1 MKKIFILFFVIL
13 SSYIFGKN
21 MKNLGDKLIFY
32 GEIENSNKVI
42 AIYQK
47 DKKIIYTCGLK
58 DKKPEIIVFGTAGK
72 NVFKNVKEVELDD
85 MIIQKGIDYFIQFK
99 DKEYIYLLSFSNG
112 MGVEES
118 YYDITIFKN
127 EKPIY
132 NEVLKMHTIL
142 DFLFTGS
149 IFFNL
154 PDDDSSF
161 AESYIYYD

>member
-21 MKNLGDKLIFY
+21 MKNLEDKLIFY
-32 GEIENSNKVI
+32 GEIKNSNKVI
-42 AIYQK
+42 AIYQD

-72 NVFKNVKEVELDD
+72 NIFKNIKEVDLDD

-99 DKEYIYLLSFSNG
+99 DKEYIYLLLFSNG

-132 NEVLKMHTIL
+132 NEALKMGTVL
-142 DFLFTGS
+142 DLLFAKS
-149 IFFNL
+149 IFYSL

>member
-1 MKKIFILFFVIL
+1 MKKIFILFFVIF

-21 MKNLGDKLIFY
+21 IRNLENKLIFY

-42 AIYQK
+42 AIYQE
-47 DKKIIYTCGLK
+47 DKKIIYTCGVK

-72 NVFKNVKEVELDD
+72 NIFKNVKQVDLDD
-85 MIIQKGIDYFIQFK
+85 VIIQKGIDYFIQFK
-99 DKEYIYLLSFSNG
+99 DKEYIYLLLFSNG

-127 EKPIY
+127 EKPIC
-132 NEVLKMHTIL
+132 NEVLKMDTIIDL
-142 DFLFTGS
+142 LFTKS
-149 IFFNL
+149 IFYNL

>member
-21 MKNLGDKLIFY
+21 MKNLEDKVIFY
-32 GEIENSNKVI
+32 GEIKNSNKVI
-42 AIYQK
+42 AIYQD

-72 NVFKNVKEVELDD
+72 NIFKNIKEVDLDD
-85 MIIQKGIDYFIQFK
+85 MIIQKGIDYFIRFK

-132 NEVLKMHTIL
+132 NESLKMGTVL
-142 DFLFTGS
+142 DLLFAKS
-149 IFFNL
+149 IFYSL

>member
-1 MKKIFILFFVIL
+1 MKKIFILFFVIF

-21 MKNLGDKLIFY
+21 IRNLENKLIFY

-42 AIYQK
+42 AIYQE
-47 DKKIIYTCGLK
+47 DKKIIYTCGVK

-72 NVFKNVKEVELDD
+72 NIFKNVKQVDLDD
-85 MIIQKGIDYFIQFK
+85 VIIQKGIDYFIQFK
-99 DKEYIYLLSFSNG
+99 DKEYIYLLLFSNG

-127 EKPIY
+127 EEPIY

-142 DFLFTGS
+142 DLLFAKS
-149 IFFNL
+149 IFYNL

-161 AESYIYYD
+161 TESYIYYD

>member
-21 MKNLGDKLIFY
+21 MKNLEDKLIFY
-32 GEIENSNKVI
+32 GEIKNSNKVI
-42 AIYQK
+42 AIYQD

-72 NVFKNVKEVELDD
+72 NIFKNIKEVDLDD

-132 NEVLKMHTIL
+132 NESLKMGTVL
-142 DFLFTGS
+142 DLLFAKS
-149 IFFNL
+149 IFYSF

>member
-21 MKNLGDKLIFY
+21 MKNLEDKLIFY
-32 GEIENSNKVI
+32 GEIKNSNKVI
-42 AIYQK
+42 AIYQD

-72 NVFKNVKEVELDD
+72 NIFKNIKEVDLDD
-85 MIIQKGIDYFIQFK
+85 IIIQKGMDYFIQFK

-132 NEVLKMHTIL
+132 NEALKMGTVL
-142 DFLFTGS
+142 DLLFAKS
-149 IFFNL
+149 IFYSL

>member
-1 MKKIFILFFVIL
+1 MKKIFLLFFVIL

-21 MKNLGDKLIFY
+21 MKNLGNKLIFY

-42 AIYQK
+42 VIYQE
-47 DKKIIYTCGLK
+47 DEKIIYTCGLK

-72 NVFKNVKEVELDD
+72 NVFKNVKEVDLDD

-132 NEVLKMHTIL
+132 NEALKMGTVL
-142 DFLFTGS
+142 DLLFAKS
-149 IFFNL
+149 IFYSL

>member
-21 MKNLGDKLIFY
+21 MKNLEDKLIFY
-32 GEIENSNKVI
+32 GEIKNSNKVI
-42 AIYQK
+42 AIYQD

-58 DKKPEIIVFGTAGK
+58 DKKPEIIVLGTAGK
-72 NVFKNVKEVELDD
+72 NIFKNIKEVDLDD

-132 NEVLKMHTIL
+132 NEALKMGTVL
-142 DFLFTGS
+142 DLLFAKS
-149 IFFNL
+149 IFYSL

>member
-1 MKKIFILFFVIL
+1 MKKIFILFFVIF
-13 SSYIFGKN
+13 SSYIFAKN
-21 MKNLGDKLIFY
+21 IRNLENKLIFY

-42 AIYQK
+42 AIYQEN
-47 DKKIIYTCGLK
+47 KKIIYTYGVK

-72 NVFKNVKEVELDD
+72 NVFKNVKEVDLDD

-132 NEVLKMHTIL
+132 NEVLKMDTIIDL
-142 DFLFTGS
+142 IFTKS
-149 IFFNL
+149 IFYNL

>member
-1 MKKIFILFFVIL
+1 M
-13 SSYIFGKN
+13 
-21 MKNLGDKLIFY
+21 
-32 GEIENSNKVI
+32 
-42 AIYQK
+42 
-47 DKKIIYTCGLK
+47 
-58 DKKPEIIVFGTAGK
+58 FGTAGK
-72 NVFKNVKEVELDD
+72 NVFKNVKEVDLDD

-127 EKPIY
+127 EEPIY

-142 DFLFTGS
+142 DLLFAKS
-149 IFFNL
+149 IFYNL

-161 AESYIYYD
+161 TESYIYYD

>member
-21 MKNLGDKLIFY
+21 MKNLEDKLIFY
-32 GEIENSNKVI
+32 GEIKNSNKVI
-42 AIYQK
+42 AIYQD

-72 NVFKNVKEVELDD
+72 NIFKNIKEVDLDD

-132 NEVLKMHTIL
+132 NESLKMGTVL
-142 DFLFTGS
+142 DLLFAKS
-149 IFFNL
+149 IFYSL

>member
-1 MKKIFILFFVIL
+1 
-13 SSYIFGKN
+13 
-21 MKNLGDKLIFY
+21 MKNLGNKLIFY

-42 AIYQK
+42 VIYQE
-47 DKKIIYTCGLK
+47 DEKIIYTCGLK

-72 NVFKNVKEVELDD
+72 NVFKNVKEVDLDD

-127 EKPIY
+127 EEPIY

-142 DFLFTGS
+142 DLLFAKS
-149 IFFNL
+149 IFYKI
-154 PDDDSSF
+154 PDYDSSLN
-161 AESYIYYD
+161 ESYIYYY

>member
-1 MKKIFILFFVIL
+1 
-13 SSYIFGKN
+13 
-21 MKNLGDKLIFY
+21 MKNLEDKLIFY
-32 GEIENSNKVI
+32 GEIKNSNKVI
-42 AIYQK
+42 AIYQD

-72 NVFKNVKEVELDD
+72 NIFKNIKEVDLDD

-132 NEVLKMHTIL
+132 NEALKMGTVL
-142 DFLFTGS
+142 DLLFAKS
-149 IFFNL
+149 IFYSL

>member
-1 MKKIFILFFVIL
+1 MKKIFILFFVIF
-13 SSYIFGKN
+13 SSYIFAKN
-21 MKNLGDKLIFY
+21 IRNLENKLIFY

-42 AIYQK
+42 AIYQE
-47 DKKIIYTCGLK
+47 DKKIIYTCGVK
-58 DKKPEIIVFGTAGK
+58 DKKAEIIVFGIAGK
-72 NVFKNVKEVELDD
+72 NIFKNVKQVDLDD
-85 MIIQKGIDYFIQFK
+85 VIIQKGIDYFIQFK
-99 DKEYIYLLSFSNG
+99 DKEYIYLLLFSNG

-132 NEVLKMHTIL
+132 NEVLKMDTIIDL
-142 DFLFTGS
+142 LFTKS
-149 IFFNL
+149 IFYNL

>member
-1 MKKIFILFFVIL
+1 MKKIFILFFVIF
-13 SSYIFGKN
+13 SSYIFAKN
-21 MKNLGDKLIFY
+21 IRNLENKLIFY

-42 AIYQK
+42 AIYQE
-47 DKKIIYTCGLK
+47 DKKIIYTCGVK
-58 DKKPEIIVFGTAGK
+58 DKKAEIIVFGIAGK
-72 NVFKNVKEVELDD
+72 NIFKNVKQVDLDD
-85 MIIQKGIDYFIQFK
+85 VIIQKGIDYFIQFK
-99 DKEYIYLLSFSNG
+99 DKEYIYLLLFSNG

-132 NEVLKMHTIL
+132 NEALKMGTVL
-142 DFLFTGS
+142 DLLFAKS
-149 IFFNL
+149 IFYSL

>member
-21 MKNLGDKLIFY
+21 MKNLEDKLIFY
-32 GEIENSNKVI
+32 GEIKNSNKVI
-42 AIYQK
+42 AIYQD

-72 NVFKNVKEVELDD
+72 NIFKNIKEVDLDD
-85 MIIQKGIDYFIQFK
+85 MIIQKGLDYFIQFK

-132 NEVLKMHTIL
+132 NESLKMGTVL
-142 DFLFTGS
+142 DLLFAKS
-149 IFFNL
+149 IFYSL

>member
-21 MKNLGDKLIFY
+21 MKNLEDKLIFY
-32 GEIENSNKVI
+32 GEIKNSNKVI
-42 AIYQK
+42 AIYQD

-72 NVFKNVKEVELDD
+72 NIFKNVKQVDLDD
-85 MIIQKGIDYFIQFK
+85 VIIQKGIDYFIQFK

-132 NEVLKMHTIL
+132 NEALKMGTVL
-142 DFLFTGS
+142 DLLFAKS
-149 IFFNL
+149 IFYSL

>member
-1 MKKIFILFFVIL
+1 MKKIFILFFVIF
-13 SSYIFGKN
+13 SSYIFAKN
-21 MKNLGDKLIFY
+21 IRNLENKLIFY

-42 AIYQK
+42 AIYQEN
-47 DKKIIYTCGLK
+47 KKIIYTYGVK

-72 NVFKNVKEVELDD
+72 NIFKNVKQVDLDD
-85 MIIQKGIDYFIQFK
+85 VIIQKGIDYFIQFK
-99 DKEYIYLLSFSNG
+99 NKEYIYLLLFSNG

-132 NEVLKMHTIL
+132 NEVLKMDTIIDL
-142 DFLFTGS
+142 LFTKS
-149 IFFNL
+149 IFYNL

>member
-21 MKNLGDKLIFY
+21 MKNLEDKLIFY
-32 GEIENSNKVI
+32 GEIKNSNKVI
-42 AIYQK
+42 AIYQD

-72 NVFKNVKEVELDD
+72 NIFKNIKEVDLDD

-132 NEVLKMHTIL
+132 NEALKMGTVL
-142 DFLFTGS
+142 DLLFAKS
-149 IFFNL
+149 IFYSF

>member
-21 MKNLGDKLIFY
+21 MKNLEDKLIFY
-32 GEIENSNKVI
+32 GEIKNSNKVI
-42 AIYQK
+42 AIYQD

-72 NVFKNVKEVELDD
+72 NIFKNIKEVDLDD

-132 NEVLKMHTIL
+132 NEALKMGTVL
-142 DFLFTGS
+142 DLLFAKS
-149 IFFNL
+149 IFYSL